1 MAGSLTFIGTCDLV
15 AITRGRAIRSEELAS
30 HLRRG
35 VGWVPADLAQTTFGS
50 LAVPNPFGVMGD
62 IRLLPVESAE
72 CRLPG
77 LAGRPSTQLVL
88 ADIVHPDGRAWECCP
103 RHALVEAVRDLDER
117 FGLRVVAAFEQEFTL
132 RGLTPDVPFSIEA
145 HRVAEPFGSELVE
158 ALHASGFEPETWLPE
173 YGVGQYEITI
183 GPADALTAADRA
195 ILVRAI
201 ARDLA
206 ASHGLRAMFAPL
218 VRPDAVGNGVHVH
231 LSLWDRAGRPVTL
244 DPETRQPSTH
254 AQRFVAGILAH
265 APALVAWTAPSVVSS
280 IRLAPGRWSSAAAF
294 FGNVNRE
301 ALVRLCPLT
310 TLGDVSALEMANVEY
325 RACDATANPWLV
337 LAALI
342 RAGLDGLQREL
353 PPPPLVEGD
362 LDAVDP
368 AERERLGIVDLPRDL
383 EAAQAALEEDAVAS
397 SWFAPQL
404 LATHLSIRRTEAR
417 QLEGMT
423 AEERCRRYADVI

>member
-15 AITRGRAIRSEELAS
+15 AITRGRAIRSEEFAS

-206 ASHGLRAMFAPL
+206 ASHGMRAMFAPL

-342 RAGLDGLQREL
+342 RAGIDGLQREL

>member
-1 MAGSLTFIGTCDLV
+1 LAGSLTFIGTCDLV
-15 AITRGRAIRSEELAS
+15 AITRGRAIRSEEFAS

-158 ALHASGFEPETWLPE
+158 ALHASGFQPETWLPE

-206 ASHGLRAMFAPL
+206 ASHGMRAMFAPL

-342 RAGLDGLQREL
+342 RAGIDGLQREL

>member
-15 AITRGRAIRSEELAS
+15 AITRGRAIRSEEFAS

-62 IRLLPVESAE
+62 IRLLPVESAG

-158 ALHASGFEPETWLPE
+158 ALHASGFQPETWLPE

-206 ASHGLRAMFAPL
+206 ASHGMRAMFAPL
-218 VRPDAVGNGVHVH
+218 VRPDAVGNGVHAH

-342 RAGLDGLQREL
+342 RAGIDGLQREL

>member
-15 AITRGRAIRSEELAS
+15 AITRGRAIRSEEFAS

-103 RHALVEAVRDLDER
+103 RHALVEAVCDLDER

-158 ALHASGFEPETWLPE
+158 ALHASGFQPETWLPE

-206 ASHGLRAMFAPL
+206 ASHGMRAMFAPL

-342 RAGLDGLQREL
+342 RAGIDGLQREL

>member
-1 MAGSLTFIGTCDLV
+1 M
-15 AITRGRAIRSEELAS
+15 
-30 HLRRG
+30 
-35 VGWVPADLAQTTFGS
+35 
-50 LAVPNPFGVMGD
+50 
-62 IRLLPVESAE
+62 
-72 CRLPG
+72 
-77 LAGRPSTQLVL
+77 
-88 ADIVHPDGRAWECCP
+88 
-103 RHALVEAVRDLDER
+103 
-117 FGLRVVAAFEQEFTL
+117 
-132 RGLTPDVPFSIEA
+132 
-145 HRVAEPFGSELVE
+145 
-158 ALHASGFEPETWLPE
+158 
-173 YGVGQYEITI
+173 
-183 GPADALTAADRA
+183 
-195 ILVRAI
+195 
-201 ARDLA
+201 
-206 ASHGLRAMFAPL
+206 RAMFAPL

-342 RAGLDGLQREL
+342 RAGIDGLQREL